1 MALQERIPVTTPEQI
16 AQTAALAAAIWTEHY
31 AGLLPEG
38 QPAYMVEKFQSAAAI
53 ARQIR
58 EDGYR
63 YFLLTDGKKPVGF
76 TGVQVTGKRLSSAS
90 ST

>member
-38 QPAYMVEKFQSAAAI
+38 QPAYMVENSSPPPRSRGRSGRTAI
-53 ARQIR
+53 GI
-58 EDGYR
+58 
-63 YFLLTDGKKPVGF
+63 FC
-76 TGVQVTGKRLSSAS
+76 
-90 ST
+90 

>member
-53 ARQIR
+53 ARA
-58 EDGYR
+58 DPG
-63 YFLLTDGKKPVGF
+63 G
-76 TGVQVTGKRLSSAS
+76 RLSVFSADRR
-90 ST
+90 